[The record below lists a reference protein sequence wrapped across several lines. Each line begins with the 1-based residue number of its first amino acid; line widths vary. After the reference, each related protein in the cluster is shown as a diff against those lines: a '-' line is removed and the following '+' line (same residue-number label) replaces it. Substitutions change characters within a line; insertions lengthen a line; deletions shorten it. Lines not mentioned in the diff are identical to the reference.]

1 MENYDINIDWGKA
14 IVEVTIQ
21 CWNYKGH
28 YRIQVEG
35 NIKGTSILEDAFETS
50 WLENKDVIW
59 NDCKLN
65 ILENFDGDMIYSAEL
80 KDKDENI
87 LVIDETIEDLQKN
100 IVGVQIVEYTEI
112 EKD

>member
-1 MENYDINIDWGKA
+1 
-14 IVEVTIQ
+14 
-21 CWNYKGH
+21 
-28 YRIQVEG
+28 
-35 NIKGTSILEDAFETS
+35 
-50 WLENKDVIW
+50 
-59 NDCKLN
+59 
-65 ILENFDGDMIYSAEL
+65 MIYFAEL